1 MDKQKLKALEEL
13 LDDRWYLATKSWLN
27 STSWLNSQQ
36 AKNTLPDFIY
46 YNGVV
51 ASVEAMGI
59 EWTRNEQGKHK
70 LFI

>member
-13 LDDRWYLATKSWLN
+13 LYDRWYLATKSWLN
-27 STSWLNSQQ
+27 SKQ